1 MSASWLFWAVF
12 DQSDCAAASAAAWF
26 PFKDAGSS
34 LGKLLPW
41 RQESRRR
48 DGVRCGV
55 RLMRSKV
62 LNVFKVFLP
71 HQKNSTSNRLP
82 VAWLRE
88 YSKNPDWSAAVCRTT
103 SGRLRRQQTISSVSS
118 TGTRA
123 HTPVLHN
130 TRTGKPVTDT
140 AFMGRGDNLVTE
152 TNSPCFPSNKCI
164 SRLFVLQ
171 DIRRSIFLH
180 NLLWWE
186 SAGPF

>member
-71 HQKNSTSNRLP
+71 HQNNFTGNRLP
-82 VAWLRE
+82 VAWLQE
-88 YSKNPDWSAAVCRTT
+88 YSKNSDWSAAVCRTT
-103 SGRLRRQQTISSVSS
+103 SGRLRCQQTISSVSS
-118 TGTRA
+118 TGTHA
-123 HTPVLHN
+123 PTPVLHN
-130 TRTGKPVTDT
+130 TRTGRPVTDT
-140 AFMGRGDNLVTE
+140 DVQHSWVAGTTWWPRPTRHVSPQTSAFPDYLC
-152 TNSPCFPSNKCI
+152 SKI
-164 SRLFVLQ
+164 SF
-171 DIRRSIFLH
+171 
-180 NLLWWE
+180 
-186 SAGPF
+186 